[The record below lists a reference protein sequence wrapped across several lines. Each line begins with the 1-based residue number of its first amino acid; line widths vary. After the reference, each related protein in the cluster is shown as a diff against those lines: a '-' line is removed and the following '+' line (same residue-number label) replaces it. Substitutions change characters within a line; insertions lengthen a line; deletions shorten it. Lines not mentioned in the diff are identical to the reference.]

1 MFDVYLQTYDSYRHR
16 TSKGESKEE
25 EEFFKFQII
34 VLLTFV
40 PASWTTCK
48 DVPTCNTVR
57 RK

>member
-25 EEFFKFQII
+25 EFFKFQII

-40 PASWTTCK
+40 PASWTN
-48 DVPTCNTVR
+48 CNTVR